1 MTIFNVRT
9 VGHSAVLGSLLFCW
23 ATFVGCTGKVSST
36 APETPATSAKR
47 VLNLAIW
54 GNYFDEGEQKR
65 FTQTTGI
72 KLNITNYASNEEL
85 LAKIQAGASGID
97 VAVPSDY
104 MVGIMIKMNMLE
116 PLNKSSLSN
125 MGELDSKFL
134 KQPYDPENTYSLPY
148 AWTTTGI
155 AIQKDLFKGQVKSW
169 KDILSDKAFNG
180 RLSML
185 DDARETMAVA
195 AKINGL
201 TVNTTDA
208 KDLDK
213 IKATLFEARKKI
225 KMFRSDTVDV
235 LANKEVAAAHA
246 YSGDALKAWKK
257 TGGKVEYFL
266 PAEGGTWAI
275 DNVVVLKGAKNNN
288 EAHELINFF
297 MQPETNVAFVKSM
310 LAGPVL
316 TKTRNMLPEDLKN
329 LPGLFPSPEKFSK
342 LERIQDLGEKTR
354 EYDKIWT
361 EVKSH

>member
-1 MTIFNVRT
+1 MIKMMSFLICLAALIGCSGKGPT
-9 VGHSAVLGSLLFCW
+9 AVQE
-23 ATFVGCTGKVSST
+23 AQAA
-36 APETPATSAKR
+36 APKR

-65 FTQTTGI
+65 FTETTGI

-104 MVGIMIKMNMLE
+104 MVAIMIKMNMLE
-116 PLNKSSLSN
+116 KLDKTKLSN
-125 MGELDSKFL
+125 MAELDPKFM
-134 KQPYDPENTYSLPY
+134 KQNYDPENSFSLPY

-155 AIQKDLFKGQVKSW
+155 AIQKDLFKGKVASW
-169 KDILSDKAFNG
+169 KDVMAEKGLNG

-185 DDARETMAVA
+185 DDARETLAVA

-201 TVNTTDA
+201 AVNTTDS
-208 KDLDK
+208 KDLEK
-213 IKATLFEARKKI
+213 MKATMLEAKKKI

-257 TGGKVEYFL
+257 TGGKIEYIL
-266 PAEGGTWAI
+266 PSEGGTWAI
-275 DNVVVLKGAKNNN
+275 DNVVILKGSKNNT

-297 MQPETNVAFVKSM
+297 MQPQTNVTFVKTM

-316 TKTRNMLPEDLKN
+316 TKTRSLLPADLKD
-329 LPGLFPSPEKFSK
+329 LPALFPPPDKLAK
-342 LERIQDLGEKTR
+342 LERIQDLGAKTR

-361 EVKSH
+361 EIKSHSR